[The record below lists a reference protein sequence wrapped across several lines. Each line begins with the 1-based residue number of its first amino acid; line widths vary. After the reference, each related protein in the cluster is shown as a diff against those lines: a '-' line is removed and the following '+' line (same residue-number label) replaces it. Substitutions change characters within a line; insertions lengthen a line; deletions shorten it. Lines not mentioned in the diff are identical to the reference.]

1 MRLNELRDNPG
12 ATRARK
18 RVGRGI
24 GSGKGK
30 TAGRGHKGQ
39 KSRSGV
45 AIKGFEGG
53 QMPIH
58 RRLPKRG
65 FNNLF
70 AKDYNE
76 VNVGRLQAAVDKKTL
91 DPKKKVT
98 VEALAEAGIIRRV
111 KDGVRLL
118 GQGELKTKLN
128 IEVTGASAGAVKS
141 VEKAGGSVTIVALPK
156 RAAKPKPTETK
167 EKPKATADAPAKSDG
182 KKPAAAKAKSPKK
195 TESKSA
201 SSKTAA
207 KKPAKS
213 SAKSSA
219 KTTKKDS

>member
-12 ATRARK
+12 AKRTRK
-18 RVGRGI
+18 RVGRGP

-70 AKDYNE
+70 AKDFNE
-76 VNVGRLQAAVDKKTL
+76 VNVGRLQQAVDKKAL
-91 DPKKKVT
+91 DPKKTVT
-98 VEALAEAGIIRRV
+98 VEALSAAGIIRRV

-118 GQGELKTKLN
+118 GQGELKTKLT
-128 IEVTGASAGAVKS
+128 IEVTGASAGAVKA
-141 VEKAGGSVTIVALPK
+141 VEKAGGSVAIVALPK
-156 RAAKPKPTETK
+156 RAAKPKSLETK
-167 EKPKATADAPAKSDG
+167 EKTRTTAGKSEASDD
-182 KKPAAAKAKSPKK
+182 KKPAAAKAKPPAK